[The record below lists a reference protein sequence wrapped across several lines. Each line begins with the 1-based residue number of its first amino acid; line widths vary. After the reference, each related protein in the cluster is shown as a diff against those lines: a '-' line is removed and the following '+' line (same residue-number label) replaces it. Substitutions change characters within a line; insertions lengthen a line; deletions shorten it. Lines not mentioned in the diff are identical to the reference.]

1 MDLKM
6 AFRIKEMTL
15 ALSNIQINETTSQKT
30 IKHTQTEKSNP
41 TNEKENRTWYRD
53 FKDMS

>member
-1 MDLKM
+1 M
-6 AFRIKEMTL
+6 AFSIKEMTL
-15 ALSNIQINETTSQKT
+15 ALSNIQINEKTSQKT